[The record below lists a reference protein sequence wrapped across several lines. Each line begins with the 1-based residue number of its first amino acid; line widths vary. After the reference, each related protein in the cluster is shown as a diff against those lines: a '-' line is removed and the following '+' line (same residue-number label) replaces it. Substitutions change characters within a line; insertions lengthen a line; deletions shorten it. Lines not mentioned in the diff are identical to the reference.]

1 MGPSELTTS
10 LLYRP
15 RQQRSGRSQDPGE
28 TRRRERPRA
37 ASRPGHCALS
47 SRFLSDRE
55 QNSTLTLSRHCKQTS
70 LFLTSLPATAT
81 EDSIR
86 HWFTTAGGVPENKL
100 KSVVLVSTSKVAFVN
115 FVNRD
120 AAEFAAAQ
128 CSVGVKVDGH
138 PVKVQWGRSRP
149 KKGGG
154 GGGQASGSGGGGGPP
169 MVVSER
175 EIETTGK

>member
-1 MGPSELTTS
+1 M
-10 LLYRP
+10 
-15 RQQRSGRSQDPGE
+15 
-28 TRRRERPRA
+28 
-37 ASRPGHCALS
+37 C
-47 SRFLSDRE
+47 
-55 QNSTLTLSRHCKQTS
+55 QTS

-86 HWFTTAGGVPENKL
+86 NWFTTTGSIPENKL
-100 KSVVLVSTSKVAFVN
+100 KSVVLVSASKVAFVN

-120 AAEFAAAQ
+120 AAELAAAQ

-154 GGGQASGSGGGGGPP
+154 SGSSASSGPP
-169 MVVSER
+169 TVVSER
-175 EIETTGK
+175 EIESTGQ

>member
-1 MGPSELTTS
+1 M
-10 LLYRP
+10 
-15 RQQRSGRSQDPGE
+15 
-28 TRRRERPRA
+28 
-37 ASRPGHCALS
+37 
-47 SRFLSDRE
+47 
-55 QNSTLTLSRHCKQTS
+55 
-70 LFLTSLPATAT
+70 
-81 EDSIR
+81 
-86 HWFTTAGGVPENKL
+86 
-100 KSVVLVSTSKVAFVN
+100 STSKVAFVN

-154 GGGQASGSGGGGGPP
+154 GQASGSGGGGPP

>member
-1 MGPSELTTS
+1 M
-10 LLYRP
+10 
-15 RQQRSGRSQDPGE
+15 
-28 TRRRERPRA
+28 
-37 ASRPGHCALS
+37 
-47 SRFLSDRE
+47 
-55 QNSTLTLSRHCKQTS
+55 
-70 LFLTSLPATAT
+70 
-81 EDSIR
+81 
-86 HWFTTAGGVPENKL
+86 
-100 KSVVLVSTSKVAFVN
+100 STSKVAFVN

-154 GGGQASGSGGGGGPP
+154 QASGSGGGGPP

>member
-1 MGPSELTTS
+1 M
-10 LLYRP
+10 
-15 RQQRSGRSQDPGE
+15 
-28 TRRRERPRA
+28 
-37 ASRPGHCALS
+37 
-47 SRFLSDRE
+47 
-55 QNSTLTLSRHCKQTS
+55 
-70 LFLTSLPATAT
+70 
-81 EDSIR
+81 
-86 HWFTTAGGVPENKL
+86 
-100 KSVVLVSTSKVAFVN
+100 STSKVAFVN

-154 GGGQASGSGGGGGPP
+154 QASGSAGGPP

>member
-1 MGPSELTTS
+1 M
-10 LLYRP
+10 
-15 RQQRSGRSQDPGE
+15 
-28 TRRRERPRA
+28 
-37 ASRPGHCALS
+37 
-47 SRFLSDRE
+47 
-55 QNSTLTLSRHCKQTS
+55 
-70 LFLTSLPATAT
+70 
-81 EDSIR
+81 
-86 HWFTTAGGVPENKL
+86 
-100 KSVVLVSTSKVAFVN
+100 LVSTSKVAFVN